1 MYRIPVMPVMS
12 TIKNHRNFYQVSTSP
27 SPTMVVAKYLPL
39 PPAWSTWRKQLPAAR
54 RASCTEVPAETK
66 CTTATGPLELS
77 PRQLL
82 RQQRCGGLAE
92 TPRHQGANAEGGQVG
107 LQVERCGKGGMGDDR
122 IWFKKWFYR
131 WFYIDD
137 LIDDSGI
144 FLGLPENTRGYH

>member
-66 CTTATGPLELS
+66 CTTATGPWS
-77 PRQLL
+77 CPRAS
-82 RQQRCGGLAE
+82 CCASSAAE
-92 TPRHQGANAEGGQVG
+92 A
-107 LQVERCGKGGMGDDR
+107 LQKR
-122 IWFKKWFYR
+122 
-131 WFYIDD
+131 
-137 LIDDSGI
+137 
-144 FLGLPENTRGYH
+144 RGTKVRMLKAVR